1 MSKPEHSPNPAAGT
15 FALAF
20 ALMLL
25 GGAALPAAGRAQ
37 QPLPHALFRLSTCS
51 SCAQHDPVVAGNA
64 GGSLLTAW
72 NSVIDA
78 AHLDV
83 SGRFFAAT
91 GAPLGADFQPAAGA
105 AGPPQFSAATAADAQ
120 GNFILVWVTLSADQS
135 TVLAQRYDPLGNPLG
150 AAVEVASDPASS
162 PSTPADF
169 NPAVVAVPSGG
180 FVVAWVRLLPDSPSG
195 SPPQVMARR
204 FTAAGTPAAPAVQLS
219 TGLASGDR
227 PSLCVSS
234 TGRIHAAWTFA
245 DAYKPFEANLVGV
258 VVRRVT
264 PAGVP
269 VGPEQVVEPPV
280 LNESSVAISCGP
292 TNTYTVLWQTTQPPA
307 TSGSDIV
314 AQRFTRL
321 GQPNGAP
328 YLVNQVVD
336 QEQRNPAV
344 ISDAAGNFLAVWE
357 GMPGGVNGVAGRR
370 FSAAGAPLSNEF
382 TVFRSLPGDLSILR
396 PAVAAVGAGFA
407 VVLDAPGG
415 LVGRRFTLPAAGTPA
430 IPDAG
435 NGSGEAGLW

>member
-1 MSKPEHSPNPAAGT
+1 MSIPQLPTNPAARGL
-15 FALAF
+15 AL

-25 GGAALPAAGRAQ
+25 LPAAAAMPAAGHAQ

-51 SCAQHDPVVAGNA
+51 GCAQHDPVVAGNA

-72 NSVIDA
+72 NSVLDA

-83 SGRFFAAT
+83 SGRFFAPT
-91 GAPLGADFQPAAGA
+91 SAPLGADFQPAEGVT
-105 AGPPQFSAATAADAQ
+105 GPPQFDAAAAADAQ
-120 GNFILVWVTLSADQS
+120 GNFILVWVTLESDQS
-135 TVLAQRYDPLGNPLG
+135 TILAQRYDPTGNALG
-150 AAVEVASDPASS
+150 AAIEVASDPASS

-169 NPAVVAVPSGG
+169 NPAVAAVPSGG

-195 SPPQVMARR
+195 SSPQVMARR
-204 FTAAGTPAAPAVQLS
+204 FTAAGTPAGAVMQLS
-219 TGLASGDR
+219 TGLALGDR

-245 DAYKPFEANLVGV
+245 DAFNPFEASQVGV

-269 VGPEQVVEPPV
+269 VGPEQVVAPAV
-280 LNESSVAISCGP
+280 LSESSVAISCGP
-292 TNTYTVLWQTTQPPA
+292 VNSYTVLWQTTQAPA
-307 TSGSDIV
+307 ASGSDIV

-321 GQPNGAP
+321 GQPSGAP
-328 YLVNQVVD
+328 FLVNQVVD
-336 QEQRNPAV
+336 QDQRNPAV
-344 ISDAAGNFLAVWE
+344 ISDSAGNFLAVWE
-357 GMPGGVNGVAGRR
+357 GRPGGVNSVAGRR
-370 FSAAGAPLSNEF
+370 FSAAGAPLSDEF
-382 TVFRSLPGDLSILR
+382 AIFRSLPGDLSILR
-396 PAVAAVGAGFA
+396 PAVAAAGAGFA

-430 IPDAG
+430 IPDTG
-435 NGSGEAGLW
+435 NGTGEAGLW